1 MREDVEEVRRQ
12 IPTLNDI
19 TQFLHCAKCIK
30 ELSEKKIPLS
40 PQQYAK
46 VEFGF
51 TSRGVQLWCIRHDL
65 NIIHIDFGDQKL
77 RANTSAATSAQ

>member
-1 MREDVEEVRRQ
+1 VGEVQRQ
-12 IPTLNDI
+12 IPTQNGI
-19 TQFLHCAKCIK
+19 TQLMHCPRCVK
-30 ELSEKKIPLS
+30 ELGERKIPLS

-51 TSRGVQLWCIRHDL
+51 TSRGVQLWCVRHNL

-77 RANTSAATSAQ
+77 RANTSASIE